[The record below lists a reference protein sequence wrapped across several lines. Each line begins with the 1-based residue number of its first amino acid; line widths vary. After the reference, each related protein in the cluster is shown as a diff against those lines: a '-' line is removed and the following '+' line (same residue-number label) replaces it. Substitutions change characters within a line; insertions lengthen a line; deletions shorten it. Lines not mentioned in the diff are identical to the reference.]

1 MVVDAASH
9 GIIDPG
15 SKADIRP
22 AYQPPLPS
30 PRRPLPSSHRV
41 VPWSLPLEDYGVG
54 TSLSSPRV
62 LSSSTRSRA
71 EASAALSSAFSSLSH
86 IPRHCRLSCI
96 SIYSTLVLP
105 PRSSSARTFAALVS
119 RVLQNHTC
127 VRPPHSSPVR
137 VLWSSAHIH
146 SFFPHFSEFFMLVY
160 FVCNI
165 DLFIAIFSLL
175 ENLFVVYYFVVI
187 FMCLDSIPDGINR
200 SGQV

>member
-71 EASAALSSAFSSLSH
+71 EASAALSSAFSSLSYPSPLSPLVH
-86 IPRHCRLSCI
+86 LDLLHVGSASSLIFGTNFRGSRIQGPSKPHVRQTTAFFTCPRS
-96 SIYSTLVLP
+96 LVL
-105 PRSSSARTFAALVS
+105 RTYVYIL
-119 RVLQNHTC
+119 
-127 VRPPHSSPVR
+127 
-137 VLWSSAHIH
+137 
-146 SFFPHFSEFFMLVY
+146 SFLFFLN
-160 FVCNI
+160 FLC
-165 DLFIAIFSLL
+165 
-175 ENLFVVYYFVVI
+175 
-187 FMCLDSIPDGINR
+187 
-200 SGQV
+200 